1 MKIKHLIII
10 FLIIVLMIIAGFT
23 TYMYIDIQEE
33 LKQVIIERENLN
45 EQLNKVQLTNENLEN
60 KIIEL
65 EDSISNLEKKL
76 IDNDIKE
83 DVEDE
88 VYTEVTSV
96 YYKYDYVEI
105 VGEGTDEEW
114 ELELVMGFMLNSDG
128 TVWGFLPGHE
138 TGNLVGTYTN
148 NDNEI
153 KCDFTEYESESGGVS
168 GIKLDKKGSVILKK
182 INETEISVEKWIQKP
197 ELEGNDLSYG
207 EDVIFSK
214 M

>member
-1 MKIKHLIII
+1 M
-10 FLIIVLMIIAGFT
+10 
-23 TYMYIDIQEE
+23 
-33 LKQVIIERENLN
+33 
-45 EQLNKVQLTNENLEN
+45 NKVQLTNENLEN

-65 EDSISNLEKKL
+65 EDCISNLEKQL
-76 IDNDIKE
+76 
-83 DVEDE
+83 
-88 VYTEVTSV
+88 T
-96 YYKYDYVEI
+96 
-105 VGEGTDEEW
+105 
-114 ELELVMGFMLNSDG
+114 
-128 TVWGFLPGHE
+128 
-138 TGNLVGTYTN
+138 
-148 NDNEI
+148 DNEI